1 MRRFG
6 PTAAA
11 VLWLAGCA
19 AIPPPPPDL
28 LSGRIAVRVE
38 ASDERAP
45 RAFSASFDLRG
56 GADAGELR
64 LSTPLGT
71 MLATARWSDGG
82 AWLVTA
88 AGESAFEDLDALSRA
103 ALGETLPLRALP
115 DWLHGRPWAGAP
127 SRASAQ
133 GFEQL
138 GWRVG
143 LAQFADGRVDAVRDA
158 PPVVTVR
165 AQLERHQ

>member
-1 MRRFG
+1 MRRLG
-6 PTAAA
+6 PTAVAA
-11 VLWLAGCA
+11 LWLAGCA
-19 AIPPPPPDL
+19 TVPPPSPEL
-28 LSGRIAVRVE
+28 LSGRIAVRVQ
-38 ASDERAP
+38 ASEEQAP
-45 RAFSASFDLRG
+45 RAFSAGFELRG

-64 LSTPLGT
+64 LSSPLGT
-71 MLATARWSDGG
+71 MLATARWSGAG
-82 AWLVTA
+82 AWLVTS
-88 AGESAFEDLDALSRA
+88 AGETAFEDVDALSRA
-103 ALGETLPLRALP
+103 ALGESLPLRALP

-143 LAQFADGRVDAVRDA
+143 LAQFADGRIDAVREA

-165 AQLERHQ
+165 AQLDQQ